1 MIFYDFENDIKAA
14 DGLLVILSDEV
25 IKNQLGSESAI
36 DALKNRVADFKSL
49 IEQKNNL
56 QKYIENQEVYRQE
69 KIRDLAINRISV
81 FGRNMENFLR
91 FAKNDERYMFT
102 YGFIESAKAV
112 LGRHRDWVG
121 VWNEY
126 IITPAMEL
134 YNATH
139 ILVGILNK
147 ITPAKDDIKSK
158 TEKLLAALNETRKK

>member
-1 MIFYDFENDIKAA
+1 MEKSKNNVFYDFENDIKAA

-81 FGRNMENFLR
+81 FGRNMGNFLR

-112 LGRHRDWVG
+112 LGRHGDWVG

-134 YNATH
+134 YNAT
-139 ILVGILNK
+139 LY
-147 ITPAKDDIKSK
+147 
-158 TEKLLAALNETRKK
+158 